1 VSARTRLGLRK
12 FRSVEPRATIAVVAP
27 ASYFVREE
35 FDAGVAELRRLG
47 FQVVFDESVF
57 DREPITAGS
66 AATRAKALR
75 DAWMRDDVDAI
86 VAVRGGYGSA
96 ELLPLLDAAE
106 FRARPKALIGYS
118 DLTSLHAWVN
128 GQVGATSVHGAML
141 DGRLSK
147 GESAYDAAS
156 FLRSLSTEPMGELA
170 IDGVDVLRS
179 GEAIGPLVGGTIM
192 QLAASLGTPYT
203 FTPPDGAVLF
213 LEDVAE
219 RPYRLRRLLV
229 QLQHAGRFDRASAIV
244 VGQMPRCDE
253 ADGRVT
259 ARSVIDGFFKDFRGP
274 VLYGFPSGHTT
285 TPMVSLPFGVQ
296 ARVVTDGRPRL
307 IIEESAAE

>member
-12 FRSVEPRATIAVVAP
+12 FRPVEPGATIAVVAP
-27 ASYFVREE
+27 ASGFVREE
-35 FDAGVAELRRLG
+35 FDAGVAELQRLG
-47 FQVVFDESVF
+47 FRVVFDESVF
-57 DREPITAGS
+57 DRGPITAG
-66 AATRAKALR
+66 AAAVRAKALR

-86 VAVRGGYGSA
+86 VAVRGGYGSV

-106 FRARPKALIGYS
+106 FRARPKALVGYS
-118 DLTSLHAWVN
+118 DLTTLHAWLN
-128 GQVGATSVHGAML
+128 GQVGTTSVHGAML
-141 DGRLSK
+141 EGRLSK

-156 FLRSLSTEPMGELA
+156 FLRSLRAEPMGEIVA
-170 IDGVDVLRS
+170 GGVEALRS
-179 GEAIGPLVGGTIM
+179 GEAAGPLVGGTIM

-219 RPYRLRRLLV
+219 RPYRLQRLLV
-229 QLQHAGRFDRASAIV
+229 QLQQAGRFDRASAIV

-259 ARSVIDGFFKDFRGP
+259 ARGVIDEFFKDFRGP
-274 VLYGFPSGHTT
+274 ILYGFPSGHTT
-285 TPMVSLPFGVQ
+285 TPMVSLPFGVH
-296 ARVVTDGRPRL
+296 ARVVADARPRL
-307 IIEESAAE
+307 IIEESAAG